1 MSKPC
6 FLLVDDHALFR
17 AGLGLML
24 LEHWPEASLLTASQ
38 WREALTQLQSHRPD
52 LILLDV
58 HLPDAHSVGHLSELM
73 ALAPDCPVLL
83 LSSDVAHEQVELARQ
98 AGAAGFLPK
107 SATTQQVHAS
117 VQACLRGEQAF
128 ASLPYEALS
137 RPPERAPQCVADGAG
152 HAFNARQLQILRYL
166 GTRTPNKAM
175 AQHMGTS
182 ESAIRAEVSWLTECL
197 QASSRHEAYEA
208 AVARGLLPPV

>member
-24 LEHWPEASLLTASQ
+24 LEHWPEASLLMASQ